1 MGRLKPPD
9 IKPFKVLFVCV
20 GNAIRSQMAEGF
32 ARKYGSDVI
41 VARSCGIA
49 PAASIMP
56 QTRIVMAQKGIDLG
70 EAFPKGLHVMEDD
83 TFDYVINMSGTPLRI
98 RGEMILR
105 DWKVADPLGLAD
117 SLYIDTGQRI
127 ENLVMQLILEL
138 RGIRKRQAPSAS
150 RPVQVDFRAGRRAR
164 G

>member
-9 IKPFKVLFVCV
+9 VKPFKVLFVCV
-20 GNAIRSQMAEGF
+20 GNAIRSQMAEAF

-41 VARSCGIA
+41 FARSCGIA
-49 PAASIMP
+49 PAVSVMP
-56 QTRIVMAQKGIDLG
+56 QTRIVMAQKGIDIG

-83 TFDYVINMSGTPLRI
+83 TFDYVINMSGTPLRV
-98 RGEMILR
+98 RGEMVLR
-105 DWKVADPLGLAD
+105 DWKVADPMGTTDERYVETA
-117 SLYIDTGQRI
+117 QRI

-138 RGIRKRQAPSAS
+138 RGRRRQQTPAVVQ
-150 RPVQVDFRAGRRAR
+150 PVSVDFRAMRRAR